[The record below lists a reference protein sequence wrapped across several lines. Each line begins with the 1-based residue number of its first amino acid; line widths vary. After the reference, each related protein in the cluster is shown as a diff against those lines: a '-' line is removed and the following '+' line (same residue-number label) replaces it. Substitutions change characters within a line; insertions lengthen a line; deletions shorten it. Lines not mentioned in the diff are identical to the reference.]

1 MKRRIFLVLLL
12 VALLLSACG
21 AETVKTVEYRGMAF
35 TLDMENGT
43 ITHDGTV
50 YEYEADTHGDST
62 RYTVFYPDGASY
74 SMAWSDYI
82 GGGGG
87 DDRYYDADRLDG
99 DILVDVL
106 RDNLPK
112 EKEPGRFGLCLL
124 VVALGVFY
132 TAAPQ
137 AAWYLSRG
145 WAYRNAEPSDAALAV
160 ARLSGIVVIIF
171 GVILFFV

>member
-1 MKRRIFLVLLL
+1 MKKRRFLLFLIL
-12 VALLLSACG
+12 ALILTACG

-50 YEYEADTHGDST
+50 YEYEAETHGDSA

-74 SMAWSDYI
+74 TMSWSGNI

-87 DDRYYDADRLDG
+87 DERYYDADRLDG
-99 DILVDVL
+99 DILVDLL

-112 EKEPGRFGLCLL
+112 EKHPGRFGLGLL
-124 VVALGVFY
+124 VVALGVFDA
-132 TAAPQ
+132 AAPQ

-160 ARLSGIVVIIF
+160 ARLSGIVLIII